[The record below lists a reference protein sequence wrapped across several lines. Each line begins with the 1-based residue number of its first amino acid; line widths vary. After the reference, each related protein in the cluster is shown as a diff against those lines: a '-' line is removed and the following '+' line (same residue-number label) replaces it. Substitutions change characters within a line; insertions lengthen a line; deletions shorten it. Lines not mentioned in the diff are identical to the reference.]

1 MIKTVLLIFN
11 PANAWDRIIEA
22 RRGFLAILVLYLIP
36 FLILSSLGE
45 AYGLVHWGK
54 LQGQARLARTFPL
67 DQVIRFEGIYIG
79 ILLVIVFVSA
89 QLVKAMGETFHGRNT
104 YLQTFTLVAYGL
116 GPMFLFR
123 LFDAFT
129 PISPWATWGVGMLFT
144 VMILYHGV
152 PKVMLPDPPHAFGL
166 FLVTSFILFLATGLS
181 RLMTALYLEGRLGRV
196 SAFSHLALS
205 PLWS

>member
-22 RRGFLAILVLYLIP
+22 RRGLLSILVLYLIP
-36 FLILSSLGE
+36 FLILTSLGE

-54 LQGQARLARTFPL
+54 LQGEARLPRTFPV
-67 DQVIRFEGIYIG
+67 DQVLRFEGIYIG

-116 GPMFLFR
+116 GPVFLFR
-123 LFDAFT
+123 LLDAFT

-166 FLVTSFILFLATGLS
+166 FLVTSFILFLVTGLS
-181 RLMTALYLEGRLGRV
+181 RLVTAFYLEGRLG
-196 SAFSHLALS
+196 SAPSFSHLALS